1 MKECVVSEI
10 QANPTYLIGVA
21 AESFT
26 NGNFGYVTWFGYV
39 NNVYTDTP
47 DNGDGANWVAGDIL
61 YFSNTTGGLTKTAPT
76 VPDTKIEVAAVTKI
90 QTGAS
95 QTGRL
100 LVRPTIYHKLEEASD
115 VDVSGIADGYVLKW
129 DNTNSKWIVGSATTI
144 WGSITGTLSDQ
155 TDLQTALDGKVDENS
170 PITPA
175 TKTKITYDAKG
186 LVTAGADMTASD
198 ITDFET
204 AVSSNTD
211 VSANTSARHNA
222 VTVTDSSEIDF
233 TLTGQDLTAS
243 LKAGSIDETKL
254 DTSVNASLDLADSS
268 IQAGDLSTV
277 ATTGDHTDLTNI
289 GTNTHTQID
298 THIASTSNPHSVT
311 IDQITPTTT
320 KGDLIVENGTNATR
334 LGVGSNNQLLS
345 ADSTEPTGVKWID
358 PPASS
363 PLTTKGD
370 LYTYTTDNARLPI
383 GTDGQY
389 LKADS
394 TQATGLNW
402 DTLTA
407 SDVTDFD
414 TEVSNNTDVSANT
427 SARHDAV
434 TVTDSSEIDFTLTGQ
449 DITASIVAGSID
461 ETKLDTSVNASL
473 DLADGSVQ
481 INDIIKQSYTPTW
494 ANVTVGNGTSV
505 GNYVVIGDFVSGEA
519 VLTFG
524 STTAITGN
532 VYVTLPITP
541 TDTPVL
547 PLGVIT
553 VRDTGVR
560 QAGGILHTQT
570 NNDQGLL
577 RIFETSLGYA
587 RQLSVN
593 ATRPFALSTGDN
605 ILVNFYYRIG
615 GTGAGGGIIDP

>member
-1 MKECVVSEI
+1 MPKVTEDLLLGTELLHQHDGGDI
-10 QANPTYLIGVA
+10 TGLQTELDAKADT
-21 AESFT
+21 T
-26 NGNFGYVTWFGYV
+26 NVLELDNTTPF
-39 NNVYTDTP
+39 TP
-47 DNGDGANWVAGDIL
+47 DQD
-61 YFSNTTGGLTKTAPT
+61 Y
-76 VPDTKIEVAAVTKI
+76 E
-90 QTGAS
+90 
-95 QTGRL
+95 
-100 LVRPTIYHKLEEASD
+100 
-115 VDVSGIADGYVLKW
+115 
-129 DNTNSKWIVGSATTI
+129 
-144 WGSITGTLSDQ
+144 
-155 TDLQTALDGKVDENS
+155 
-170 PITPA
+170 PA
-175 TKTKITYDAKG
+175 TKKYVDDNAT
-186 LVTAGADMTASD
+186 
-198 ITDFET
+198 
-204 AVSSNTD
+204 SSP
-211 VSANTSARHNA
+211 
-222 VTVTDSSEIDF
+222 
-233 TLTGQDLTAS
+233 L
-243 LKAGSIDETKL
+243 
-254 DTSVNASLDLADSS
+254 
-268 IQAGDLSTV
+268 
-277 ATTGDHTDLTNI
+277 
-289 GTNTHTQID
+289 
-298 THIASTSNPHSVT
+298 
-311 IDQITPTTT
+311 TT
-320 KGDLIVENGTNATR
+320 KGDLYTYDTDNQRLAVGT
-334 LGVGSNNQLLS
+334 NNQLLS
-345 ADSTEPTGVKWID
+345 ADSTEPTGLKWID
-358 PPASS
+358 APASS

-370 LYTYTTDNARLPI
+370 IYTYGTDNARLPV

-394 TQATGLNW
+394 TQSTGLNW

-427 SARHDAV
+427 SARHNAV

-461 ETKLDTSVNASL
+461 ETKLDTSVNTSL

-481 INDIIKQSYTPTW
+481 TNDIIKQSYTPTW

-505 GNYVVIGDFVSGEA
+505 GNYVVIGNFVSGEA

-560 QAGGILHTQT
+560 QAGGILHTQS
-570 NNDQGLL
+570 NDDQGLL

-587 RQLSVN
+587 KQLSVN

-615 GTGAGGGIIDP
+615 GT

>member
-10 QANPTYLIGVA
+10 QASPTYLIGVA
-21 AESFT
+21 AESLT

-155 TDLQTALDGKVDENS
+155 TDLQTELDGKVDENS

-204 AVSSNTD
+204 A
-211 VSANTSARHNA
+211 
-222 VTVTDSSEIDF
+222 
-233 TLTGQDLTAS
+233 
-243 LKAGSIDETKL
+243 
-254 DTSVNASLDLADSS
+254 
-268 IQAGDLSTV
+268 
-277 ATTGDHTDLTNI
+277 
-289 GTNTHTQID
+289 
-298 THIASTSNPHSVT
+298 
-311 IDQITPTTT
+311 
-320 KGDLIVENGTNATR
+320 
-334 LGVGSNNQLLS
+334 
-345 ADSTEPTGVKWID
+345 
-358 PPASS
+358 
-363 PLTTKGD
+363 
-370 LYTYTTDNARLPI
+370 
-383 GTDGQY
+383 
-389 LKADS
+389 
-394 TQATGLNW
+394 
-402 DTLTA
+402 
-407 SDVTDFD
+407 
-414 TEVSNNTDVSANT
+414 VSNNTDVSANT